1 MKKRILNTC
10 IIICAAVAFV
20 FCLSM
25 AFGLK
30 TAKAANPY
38 LPMWEHIPDG
48 EPYVFEDPDNPG
60 EYRLYVYG
68 SHDIYK
74 TRYCGDDLV
83 VWSCPVDDLTD
94 WRYDGVI
101 FKYNN
106 CTLYAPDIA
115 VKEEADGT
123 LTYYLYPNDQNGQRV
138 IAKSKSP
145 KGPFEPCAFNSV
157 LGFDPAV
164 FVDDDG
170 RVYGYWGFQSSSMAE
185 LDPNTM
191 CTIKSGARE
200 LKQADTGI
208 DGSNGSG
215 PYRFFEA
222 SSMRKIE
229 DNGQVKYAFIYS
241 RNSMNGEG
249 GLGGSNATLAYA
261 YSDNPLGPWTY
272 GGFLIDAR
280 AREKNEQGNTIAT
293 FEAGNTHGSIVKVN
307 DQWFVF
313 YHRCINHD
321 QYSRQGTAEAIDV
334 HITDDGKLVI
344 EEPEVTSEGLEVN
357 GLNPYK
363 PNSAGLMCYRI
374 GNSTVKATYDE
385 SDPGSPVVD
394 NRNGGIVGYKYFN
407 FDKKDWQ
414 TTEFEMTYLAKGAN
428 GSVDI
433 MIDSPWESR
442 GGTKIGT
449 IDISASDSRT
459 EHTTKSIEV
468 PELDGVS
475 GKHGLYFK
483 FSTSSN
489 GDLLDIK
496 EFEFKLYGEDPNPP
510 TPTPAPGSEATPA
523 PAEQQPAPA
532 PVNVQ
537 PTANNTKPAAGTKI
551 SVGTL
556 NFTVT
561 AEGSEVSIAGSKNK
575 KVKSVIIPA
584 TVVYD
589 GVTYKVT
596 GIAKNAFKNCKYL
609 KKITIKTKDLKS
621 AGKNCFKGIHKKA
634 VIKVPAAKKK
644 AYKKLLKGKGQK
656 STVKIK

>member
-1 MKKRILNTC
+1 
-10 IIICAAVAFV
+10 
-20 FCLSM
+20 
-25 AFGLK
+25 
-30 TAKAANPY
+30 
-38 LPMWEHIPDG
+38 
-48 EPYVFEDPDNPG
+48 
-60 EYRLYVYG
+60 
-68 SHDIYK
+68 
-74 TRYCGDDLV
+74 
-83 VWSCPVDDLTD
+83 
-94 WRYDGVI
+94 
-101 FKYNN
+101 
-106 CTLYAPDIA
+106 
-115 VKEEADGT
+115 
-123 LTYYLYPNDQNGQRV
+123 
-138 IAKSKSP
+138 
-145 KGPFEPCAFNSV
+145 
-157 LGFDPAV
+157 
-164 FVDDDG
+164 
-170 RVYGYWGFQSSSMAE
+170 
-185 LDPNTM
+185 
-191 CTIKSGARE
+191 
-200 LKQADTGI
+200 
-208 DGSNGSG
+208 
-215 PYRFFEA
+215 
-222 SSMRKIE
+222 
-229 DNGQVKYAFIYS
+229 
-241 RNSMNGEG
+241 
-249 GLGGSNATLAYA
+249 
-261 YSDNPLGPWTY
+261 
-272 GGFLIDAR
+272 
-280 AREKNEQGNTIAT
+280 
-293 FEAGNTHGSIVKVN
+293 
-307 DQWFVF
+307 
-313 YHRCINHD
+313 
-321 QYSRQGTAEAIDV
+321 
-334 HITDDGKLVI
+334 
-344 EEPEVTSEGLEVN
+344 
-357 GLNPYK
+357 
-363 PNSAGLMCYRI
+363 MCYRI

-394 NRNGGIVGYKYFN
+394 NRNGGIIGYKYFN

-449 IDISASDSRT
+449 IDISASDSRS

-510 TPTPAPGSEATPA
+510 TPTPEPGSDATPA

-532 PVNVQ
+532 PVNNNVQ
-537 PTANNTKPAAGTKI
+537 PAANNTKPAAGTKI

-584 TVVYD
+584 TIVYD

-621 AGKNCFKGIHKKA
+621 AGKNCFKGINKKA
-634 VIKVPAAKKK
+634 VIKVPAANKK